1 MINVLRK
8 EMINE
13 LEILKQHLIDIGDVD
28 TNPNAIELLNDVI
41 KELNK

>member
-13 LEILKQHLIDIGDVD
+13 LEILKQHLIYIGDVD
-28 TNPNAIELLNDVI
+28 INPNAIELLNDVI
-41 KELNK
+41 KELNR